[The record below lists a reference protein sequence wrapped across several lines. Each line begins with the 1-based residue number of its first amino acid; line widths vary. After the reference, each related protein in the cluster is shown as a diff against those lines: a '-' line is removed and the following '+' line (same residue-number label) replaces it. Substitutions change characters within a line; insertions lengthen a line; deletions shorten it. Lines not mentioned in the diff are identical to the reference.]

1 MNEGTHLL
9 FTLGGPMTASFL
21 QKVAVDEV
29 LQTKTE
35 LVCPKNSHLTLIYDI
50 YCKTSERL
58 LQNR

>member
-35 LVCPKNSHLTLIYDI
+35 LVCPKNSHL
-50 YCKTSERL
+50 KGE
-58 LQNR
+58 